1 MSHTFQE
8 IESQPAVW
16 RSVIHDFKGGIKSL
30 EGFIKGLEFK
40 RIIAIGCGSTHYLAQ
55 TAAQLLT
62 LKTGYPAQVY
72 PSSEAW
78 LMPDLFPVED
88 SLLLAISRSGT
99 TTETIRAV
107 ERYRADGGKTVLVIT
122 CYPQSLLAELAD
134 FVLCALEAQEASVV
148 QTRSFTSMVL
158 LSAGFACVLGN
169 QAKLLAEMDKL
180 PDILES
186 LVVKYGLWPKI
197 WADRD
202 KYKKIFFLGNGP
214 NYGLACEAMLKV
226 KEMSL
231 SWTEAYHTLEFR
243 HGPMSLVDD
252 HTLVVGLVSDTTH
265 QAELD
270 VLRDLQKLGACIVLC
285 DGGLGDGLAWSPE
298 FHIITSNEV
307 NEWFR
312 GVLVMPLMH
321 RLGYQRALG
330 NGQNPDQ
337 PTNLRQVI
345 EF

>member
-1 MSHTFQE
+1 MSYTLQE

-16 RSVIHDFKGGIKSL
+16 RSVLHDFKGGIKSL

-40 RIIAIGCGSTHYLAQ
+40 RIIAIGCGSTYYLGQ

-62 LKTGYPAQVY
+62 LQTGYPAQAY

-78 LMPDLFPVED
+78 LMPDLFPVKD
-88 SLLLAISRSGT
+88 TLLLAISRSGT

-107 ERYRADGGKTVLVIT
+107 ERYRSDEGKNIVVIT
-122 CYPQSLLAELAD
+122 CYPESPLAKLAD
-134 FVLCALEAQEASVV
+134 FVLSAVEAQEASVV

-158 LSAGFACVLGN
+158 LSAGFACVLGD
-169 QAKLLAEMDKL
+169 QMHLLAEMEKL
-180 PDILES
+180 PDILER
-186 LVVKYGLWPKI
+186 LVGKYGLWPKI
-197 WADRD
+197 WADHD

-252 HTLVVGLVSDTTH
+252 HTLVVGFVSDTIR
-265 QAELD
+265 QPELD
-270 VLRDLQKLGACIVLC
+270 VLHDLQKLGARIVLC
-285 DGGLGDGLAWSPE
+285 DGGQGDVPAWSPE
-298 FHIITSNEV
+298 FHVNVSTEV
-307 NEWFR
+307 NEWLR
-312 GVLVMPLMH
+312 GILVMPLMH

-330 NGQNPDQ
+330 NGQNPDL

-345 EF
+345 EI